1 LKWPIGVGI
10 TPALRERIFERGITT
25 KTCGDHGIG
34 LYLIDS
40 YVSQAGGTIEVADN
54 MPRGAIFSLFIPA
67 TGSAWRPEQELE
79 LEETD
84 YAT

>member
-1 LKWPIGVGI
+1 
-10 TPALRERIFERGITT
+10 LRERIFERGITT

-40 YVSQAGGTIEVADN
+40 YVSQAGGAIEVADN
-54 MPRGAIFSLFIPA
+54 IPAARFSLFIPA

>member
-1 LKWPIGVGI
+1 MPRYARASGI

-67 TGSAWRPEQELE
+67 TGTVRHPVQELE
-79 LEETD
+79 DTD

>member
-1 LKWPIGVGI
+1 
-10 TPALRERIFERGITT
+10 
-25 KTCGDHGIG
+25 
-34 LYLIDS
+34 
-40 YVSQAGGTIEVADN
+40 

-67 TGSAWRPEQELE
+67 TGSAAWRPELE